1 MSHNESC
8 VNNHGNYLGLYISDD
23 RVSVLINAGTRFCYA
38 LPFYKYL
45 ICLQDTTCY
54 IILIVTIYCSRGYL
68 INGGDNDGNG
78 EEGDDDGGGDC
89 GARLTEEVTQ

>member
-1 MSHNESC
+1 MSQYESC
-8 VNNHGNYLGLYISDD
+8 VNNHGTECST
-23 RVSVLINAGTRFCYA
+23 LINAGTRFCYV
-38 LPFYKYL
+38 LPFYQYL
-45 ICLQDTTCY
+45 ICLQYQDTICY